1 MAAPS
6 FSGRK
11 MLLLLL
17 LAPLSL
23 LPRADAM
30 APPYVGAIE
39 PHVGPD
45 TGGFTVTITGRNLG
59 FLDIDCTVKFGPALA
74 TDVHV
79 TDSWDKLEAKV
90 PVCPMCGAVDVVVT
104 CGGLESNAVPY
115 VMTNECYGPTHPGEQ
130 SLLPPRFS
138 ARENCTVC
146 MDLVHLTMAAAADKT
161 SYQGLQSA
169 MQQACYTVHFRKWLV
184 PNTKCQVDLSDACRV
199 LVGTMGSMLL
209 DSIWSHWESGS
220 GYWNGVLPNHVCSVL
235 QKCAP
240 GAMLDDPPPS
250 TSDL

>member
-130 SLLPPRFS
+130 SLLPPR
-138 ARENCTVC
+138 
-146 MDLVHLTMAAAADKT
+146 L
-161 SYQGLQSA
+161 
-169 MQQACYTVHFRKWLV
+169 
-184 PNTKCQVDLSDACRV
+184 
-199 LVGTMGSMLL
+199 
-209 DSIWSHWESGS
+209 
-220 GYWNGVLPNHVCSVL
+220 
-235 QKCAP
+235 
-240 GAMLDDPPPS
+240 
-250 TSDL
+250 